1 MDIRLKRAYDEPGED
16 DGVRV
21 LVDRLWPR
29 GVTKEAAKLDLWLKD
44 VAPSPELRSAWH
56 HDPDGHTP
64 EHFEAFADDYRA
76 ELQSGVARQ
85 ALTQLVELVTSVDR
99 VTLVY
104 GAKDREV
111 NHVVVLRDAIEAA
124 VAAR

>member
-1 MDIRLKRAYDEPGED
+1 MDIRLKRAYDAPEAD

-29 GVTKEAAKLDLWLKD
+29 GVTKEDAKLDLWLKD

-56 HDPDGHTP
+56 HDPDGHTA
-64 EHFEAFADDYRA
+64 EHFAAFAEDYRA
-76 ELQSGVARQ
+76 ELASGVAHE
-85 ALTQLVELVTSVDR
+85 ALIQLVELVTSAER

-104 GAKDREV
+104 GAKGREI
-111 NHVVVLRDAIEAA
+111 NHVVVLRDLIREHF
-124 VAAR
+124 